1 MDKKIFHGILLLRLE
16 KNEKPAQTSKNWF
29 PEKEIITRL
38 FLRVIMMIMFF
49 ILSQM
54 SYFQKNFLAYQ
65 Y

>member
-1 MDKKIFHGILLLRLE
+1 MDNKIFHGVLLLRHE

-29 PEKEIITRL
+29 PVKETVTRL
-38 FLRVIMMIMFF
+38 LLRVIMIMVF

-54 SYFQKNFLAYQ
+54 SYFEKNFLAYQ